1 MEYFTLL
8 GQALIG
14 IVFVAGAVTDILD
27 RKILLQMLQRKN
39 VRYEE
44 FLLPGAIALKII
56 CGLALVFNMLPAV
69 AAFFLAGFTLIA
81 NVIFHPFWSSLYIKL
96 HPALDA
102 GVAQLVEQ
110 LICNQQVVR
119 SNRIA
124 SLK

>member
-44 FLLPGAIALKII
+44 FLLPGAIALKIV
-56 CGLALVFNMLPAV
+56 CGLALVFNMFPSV

-81 NVIFHPFWSSLYIKL
+81 NVIFHPFWSCAPNDRKREYFAFMV
-96 HPALDA
+96 H
-102 GVAQLVEQ
+102 VAVIGGL
-110 LICNQQVVR
+110 LAVVG
-119 SNRIA
+119 
-124 SLK
+124 K